1 MNNDIKGEKLTVS
14 GRVAGM
20 HRTQYIFTEH
30 SVSTSL
36 VWLKCISWVQAEK
49 CITLENLIQEIVIQV
64 MEVLK
69 VWATQRLEK
78 QETSITLSATGSL
91 GDDVTRTQKPGPSS
105 GGGLPG
111 GDWEMAEP

>member
-1 MNNDIKGEKLTVS
+1 MLRILASYKLERSSVLLGGKKARNVLGGVNHMNDDIKGEKLTVS

-49 CITLENLIQEIVIQV
+49 CITLENLI
-64 MEVLK
+64 
-69 VWATQRLEK
+69 
-78 QETSITLSATGSL
+78 
-91 GDDVTRTQKPGPSS
+91 
-105 GGGLPG
+105 
-111 GDWEMAEP
+111 